1 MVKYNMS
8 MLRDAKRLFPNM
20 TTLHDMM
27 KAGDPKA
34 VDVVYAKIGFMID
47 EDDVVRAFRNKK
59 EHVLLE
65 TAMRARDIR
74 DLYQKM
80 FAAAE
85 AREIK
90 QAEKM
95 GYQDCI

>member
-8 MLRDAKRLFPNM
+8 MMREAKRLFPNM
-20 TTLHDMM
+20 STLHDMM

-34 VDVVYAKIGFMID
+34 VDAVYAKLGFMLD

-65 TAMRARDIR
+65 SAMRSRDIR

-85 AREIK
+85 TREMK
-90 QAEKM
+90 LAEKM